1 MKQLLE
7 VKDRI
12 DLTSEPL
19 PIWQVRLLIPQ
30 PIASVNRN
38 IPPTK
43 KTQRIL
49 PWAKLIKLTCIFNR
63 QLMAPEENSAS
74 GD

>member
-30 PIASVNRN
+30 PLDCSKLEDSPN
-38 IPPTK
+38 K
-43 KTQRIL
+43 K
-49 PWAKLIKLTCIFNR
+49 N
-63 QLMAPEENSAS
+63 PEDTPL
-74 GD
+74 GKTY